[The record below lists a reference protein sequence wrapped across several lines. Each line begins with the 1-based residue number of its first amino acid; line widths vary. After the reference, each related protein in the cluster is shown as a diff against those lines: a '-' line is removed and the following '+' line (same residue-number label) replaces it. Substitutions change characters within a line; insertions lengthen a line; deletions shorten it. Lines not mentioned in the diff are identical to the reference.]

1 MSCVS
6 WRDCLGCCNRK
17 RIGQDPGAQHGKSGV
32 GDNKTMSAE
41 SIDGDTLQRKFI
53 AAVEKLQV
61 SNATLLHENEKLK
74 AEVKQLKEAANR
86 EVLLGRGGF
95 SNSSS
100 AMSGPTSG
108 IISRKKTSQA
118 MVLEEEGD
126 EDDSDEDEKDSR

>member
-1 MSCVS
+1 MKIPLLQNMTIRALKKTVCVNTVLLFISRPMSS
-6 WRDCLGCCNRK
+6 
-17 RIGQDPGAQHGKSGV
+17 
-32 GDNKTMSAE
+32 
-41 SIDGDTLQRKFI
+41 TL
-53 AAVEKLQV
+53 
-61 SNATLLHENEKLK
+61 LLHENEKLK

-108 IISRKKTSQA
+108 IISRRKTSQA